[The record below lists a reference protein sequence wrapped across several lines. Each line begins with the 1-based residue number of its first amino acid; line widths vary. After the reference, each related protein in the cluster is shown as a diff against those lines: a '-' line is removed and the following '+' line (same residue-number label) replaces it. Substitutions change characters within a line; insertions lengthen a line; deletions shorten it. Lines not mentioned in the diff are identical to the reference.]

1 MAKTYAL
8 QSSFNKGV
16 LDKTMRARMDTE
28 QYFQGVEQADN
39 ISFIPQGGA
48 RRRPGTEYIATLT
61 GESRI
66 IPLVMSNTQRY
77 ILAFSNNQLKVF
89 RADTNLLIDTITTS
103 YTTAQLFELDFAQ
116 SGDDMLIVHEDHV
129 PRIISRDAPT
139 ATINNTAQQSN
150 VTVTSLTG
158 TLVVG
163 MVMTGTGIADNIKI
177 SNLDSTTQFDL
188 DTDLGA
194 SKNGVAVTFEQF
206 KVTDVTFVDQPTFD
220 FNDAIS
226 PSPTSEVQSLVFGS
240 VTDSAGYK
248 LNLEGLDTETL
259 SYDDTVSHALEIQDA
274 LLSLFN
280 TPDKDIAVVRASANT
295 FTITFSDSA
304 AKNWRDI
311 TGRRIDGGTG
321 TITATQTTEGSP
333 RTENVWSSNRG
344 YPKTCTF
351 HEGRLWF
358 GGSKSMPSTVFGSYV
373 NSFFNFGFGKGRD
386 DEGIMY
392 QLQTDQN
399 NKIQAIYSART
410 LQVFTAGGEFVTY
423 QSEFDPI
430 TPANIRIMN
439 HTRYGASAVKPTDI
453 EGSVTYV
460 QRTGKAIRE
469 MVSEPG
475 QGYQAPSISYLAPS
489 LISNPVELDSVRGT
503 ASDDANYILVVNG
516 DGNIAVF
523 NTLKEQQVAAWSLW
537 STDGDYTSVA
547 VAFDDIYVAVKRV
560 IDSSTVYYLEKFNTS
575 YHMDSTKR
583 QTSVSS
589 ATVGSL
595 NHLEGKEVQVKAD
608 DAVLLN
614 RTVSSNAITCERS
627 VTNVEVG
634 LPFTVTL
641 KTMPATQQTQA
652 GFNLD
657 QELRISKCTV
667 ELADSLGVIING
679 TRLPDRQL
687 GDPVGTPTTA
697 FTGKKNTPLLGW
709 DKTQQ
714 ITVTHTDPVGMTLLG
729 LQLEVNS

>member
-1 MAKTYAL
+1 MAKTYSL

-61 GESRI
+61 AESRI
-66 IPLVMSNTQRY
+66 IPLVMSSTQRY

-89 RADTNLLIDTITTS
+89 RADTDALVDTVTTT

-129 PRIISRDAPT
+129 PRIIAR
-139 ATINNTAQQSN
+139 
-150 VTVTSLTG
+150 
-158 TLVVG
+158 
-163 MVMTGTGIADNIKI
+163 
-177 SNLDSTTQFDL
+177 
-188 DTDLGA
+188 GA
-194 SKNGVAVTFEQF
+194 SDSAFTI
-206 KVTDVTFVDQPTFD
+206 TDVTFVDQPTFD
-220 FNDAIS
+220 FNDTTS
-226 PSPTSEVQSLVFGS
+226 PSPTSEIQTLTFASF
-240 VTDSAGYK
+240 TTSAGYK
-248 LNLEGLDTETL
+248 LNLEGLDTDTL
-259 SYDDTVSHALEIQDA
+259 SYADTVSHATEIQDA
-274 LLSLFN
+274 LHGLFN
-280 TPDKDIAVVRASANT
+280 TPDSGITVARTSSNVFTVTFAN
-295 FTITFSDSA
+295 SA
-304 AKNWRDI
+304 AKNWRDLN
-311 TGRRIDGGTG
+311 GRRIDGGSG
-321 TITATQTTEGSP
+321 TITAAQTQQGVA
-333 RTENVWSSNRG
+333 RTEDVWSANRG

-410 LQVFTAGGEFVTY
+410 LQIFTAGGEFVTY

-489 LISNPVELDSVRGT
+489 LISSPVELDSVRGT

-537 STDGDYTSVA
+537 KTDGDYTSIA

-575 YHMDSTKR
+575 YHMDATKR
-583 QTSVSS
+583 QTSVGS

-595 NHLEGKEVQVKAD
+595 NHLEGETVQVKAD
-608 DAVLLN
+608 DAVLLD
-614 RTVSSNAITCERS
+614 RTVSSNSITCERS

-634 LPFTVTL
+634 LPYTVTL
-641 KTMPATQQTQA
+641 KTMPAVQQTGA

-657 QELRISKCTV
+657 QELRVSKCTL
-667 ELADSLGVIING
+667 ELADSLGLIVNG
-679 TRLPDRQL
+679 TRIPDRQI
-687 GDPVGTPTTA
+687 GDPVGTATTP

-709 DKTQQ
+709 NKTQQ
-714 ITVTHTDPVGMTLLG
+714 VTVTHTDPVGMTLLG